1 MLLTPATFLHTGW
14 SSIHGSCLF
23 LFMPVLHQPPCL
35 HPVAAAL
42 IHGSGSCLPHQPP
55 SPPNSVARPFASR
68 LLLLE
73 PEPLPWVAHVRL
85 LCPSPLPHSAHLLQ
99 PSPPLPCPQLFNR
112 GKRAC
117 SASARAWPFFFSS
130 IVTCT
135 QSSRAALSAATRA
148 SNAARIAFA
157 FATGSSIVGVA
168 GGGGGGGGG
177 GGDGSAASDA
187 EMDSVTGVSSAAAP
201 SATAFFAAACSRA
214 TASLSTG
221 RHDAITGTLTPAS
234 RAAGPDR

>member
-1 MLLTPATFLHTGW
+1 LPRPACPACWTVLLRTSGLALLPVGVPPIIAAVWAGLHKWCSCSVCMLLTPATFLHTGW

-85 LCPSPLPHSAHLLQ
+85 LCPSPLPHSATFYSH
-99 PSPPLPCPQLFNR
+99 PH
-112 GKRAC
+112 
-117 SASARAWPFFFSS
+117 PFHVHNFS
-130 IVTCT
+130 IVA
-135 QSSRAALSAATRA
+135 SGHAPRPRAPGHS
-148 SNAARIAFA
+148 
-157 FATGSSIVGVA
+157 
-168 GGGGGGGGG
+168 
-177 GGDGSAASDA
+177 
-187 EMDSVTGVSSAAAP
+187 
-201 SATAFFAAACSRA
+201 FF
-214 TASLSTG
+214 
-221 RHDAITGTLTPAS
+221 PQ
-234 RAAGPDR
+234 